1 MTQQPPLPHEPPP
14 ITARTPRWLS
24 PFFVVLGL
32 FSTGLGIIGMFV
44 PVMPTTV
51 FLIVGLWA
59 FSKSSTR
66 LQLWLWNHPTFGP
79 TLRLWQL
86 HRVIPMKAKIAAISV
101 MALSL
106 IIIVIEAQSWE
117 VPVTVAAIMIPI
129 AVWIATRRSVAPV

>member
-14 ITARTPRWLS
+14 ISARTPRWLS